1 VLAACGSSAD
11 PTPPPKPAPA
21 VPPSLIAE
29 AERLA
34 ATPEDWLELGK
45 TYLVRGDAERAKVA
59 LARAKPEK
67 LADEVAALELRALLG
82 ERVDFAPAIDRVA
95 MRMEPPPGAFAAAL
109 DRAESLQG
117 INAVAAGLLLERD
130 FADDLDEVEPKLT
143 PEKLDALLALAHGD
157 RLLQLA
163 RIARHRHRP
172 DAPALAA
179 RAAKEHP
186 DRAAALE
193 LIFQGDKTTRLV
205 PDDAELAALRGEPS
219 KQLAAKELPKQS
231 IDGEDVDPDDAS
243 GQTPAAEGQ
252 RGSIDATWAHLAV
265 AAFARGEDGRAVIA
279 QHPSL
284 DTISTVAWT
293 LAELGRFADA
303 ESIAHDDP
311 RPRETIARIR
321 IARGELAEA
330 VALQPTFTDTLD
342 ALGRAGDTQRLAP
355 LLRDRPPAIR
365 AHALDLAARA
375 LAKRGD
381 CSRAIDL
388 ARSVKQAACDAV
400 VARSCPP

>member
-1 VLAACGSSAD
+1 MKLLLAVLAACGSAAD
-11 PTPPPKPAPA
+11 PPPPPKPAPPK
-21 VPPSLIAE
+21 PPSLLDE

-45 TYLVRGDAERAKVA
+45 AYVARGDAAHAKLA
-59 LARAKPEK
+59 LAKAKPEK

-82 ERVDFAPAIDRVA
+82 ERVDFSPTIDLVA

-109 DRAESLQG
+109 DRADSLQG

-130 FADDLDEVEPKLT
+130 FADDLEEIEPKLT
-143 PEKLDALLALAHGD
+143 PQKLDALLALAHGD

-163 RIARHRHRP
+163 RIARHRHLP
-172 DAPALAA
+172 NALQLAQ

-186 DRAAALE
+186 ERAAALE
-193 LIFQGDKTTRLV
+193 LIFQGDKTTRIV

-219 KQLAAKELPKQS
+219 KQLAAKEMPKQS
-231 IDGEDVDPDDAS
+231 IDGEDVDPSTD
-243 GQTPAAEGQ
+243 T
-252 RGSIDATWAHLAV
+252 TWAHLAI
-265 AAFARGEDGRAVIA
+265 AAFARGEDGKAIIA

-303 ESIAHDDP
+303 ESISKDDP

-388 ARSVKQAACDAV
+388 ARTVKQAACYAV